1 MNVQRLNFPDFE
13 FRIRTEGQNKQIF
26 DSLRGRFVALTPEE
40 WVRQH
45 VIRFLVEEKKYPGSL
60 MGVEKAVRVLHL
72 DRRADLVVYSRDGKP
87 WMIVECKAAHVPVTE
102 ETLYQAARYNMAL
115 GARYFVLTNGL
126 DHYCCRIGEES
137 IAFLDDLPEYGP

>member
-45 VIRFLVEEKKYPGSL
+45 VIRYLVEEKKYPGSL
-60 MGVEKAVRVLHL
+60 MGVEKAVRVLQL
-72 DRRADLVVYSRDGKP
+72 DRRADVVVYSRDGRP

-137 IAFLDDLPEYGP
+137 IVFLDDLPEYGP